1 MEWII
6 AVAIKVVVIF
16 TWALMTVLYIT
27 LLERKE
33 SAVIQDRIGANRAA
47 VLGLRL
53 NGFFQPFADALKMFF
68 KEDYTPPFVDKPF
81 YFLAPIIALFFALV
95 PVGAIPVADSITLFG
110 RDFPL
115 SVIGSNVG
123 VVLILSLLSLAIYGV
138 IFGGYGSRNKYGL
151 IGGMRATA
159 QIISYEVALGL
170 SIVGVLMVFPSL
182 NLNEIVHMQNR
193 YILGGWVP
201 LWGIIL
207 QPLAAILFLIAGM
220 AENKRVPFDLP
231 EGESEIIGYF
241 LEYSGM
247 KFGMFFVGDF
257 VEVLLLAAL
266 FTTFFLGGYNFP
278 WLFAD
283 GFHFP
288 WGTDLALS
296 PVAVRIVQF
305 ITFNIKLWFMIWFLL
320 LVRWTYP
327 RYRYDQL
334 MDLGWKSLIPLSIL
348 NILITAAVMVVIK

>member
-1 MEWII
+1 MVW
-6 AVAIKVVVIF
+6 AIVKAVVVF
-16 TWALMTVLYIT
+16 SWALVTVLYIT

-33 SAVIQDRIGANRAA
+33 SALIQDRIGANRAE

-68 KEDYTPPFVDKPF
+68 KEDYIPPFVDRPF
-81 YFLAPIIALFFALV
+81 YMLAPLFALVFALV
-95 PVGAIPVADSITLFG
+95 PVGAIPLADSVKIG
-110 RDFPL
+110 ERVVSL

-123 VVLILSLLSLAIYGV
+123 VVLVLSLLSLGIYGV
-138 IFGGYGSRNKYGL
+138 ILGGYGSRNKYGL
-151 IGGMRATA
+151 VGGMRATA
-159 QIISYEVALGL
+159 QVISYEVALGL
-170 SIVGVLMVFPSL
+170 SLIGVLLVFPSL
-182 NLNEIVHMQNR
+182 DLNEIVHMQNR

-201 LWGIIL
+201 RWGIFL
-207 QPLAAILFLIAGM
+207 QPLAAVLFLIAGM

-247 KFGMFFVGDF
+247 KFGMFFVADF

-266 FTTFFLGGYNFP
+266 FTTFFLGGYNPPYLFP
-278 WLFAD
+278 D

-288 WGTDLALS
+288 WGGSWLLS
-296 PVAVRIVQF
+296 PVWVRVVQF
-305 ITFNIKLWFMIWFLL
+305 ITFNIKLWIMVWFLL

-334 MDLGWKSLIPLSIL
+334 MDLGWKNLVPLSIV
-348 NILITAAVMVVIK
+348 NIIITAGIMAVIK